1 MKNNAVGEFQ
11 LFVLMGNLFTKC
23 PLLIFGLCTRIVSFK
38 FLPTGI
44 CVLHLVKHNRFIL
57 KKEAH
62 SRALLIIRMILLLN
76 IMTE

>member
-44 CVLHLVKHNRFIL
+44 CVLHLVKHNRFI
-57 KKEAH
+57 
-62 SRALLIIRMILLLN
+62 
-76 IMTE
+76 